1 MRSRWIGLS
10 AALLTAAA
18 GVTLLLLALDVRRY
32 EQRLGS
38 VDAVYRADPARDD
51 LWRPAQVVPFGAAR
65 RLLGIDDDL
74 RFRQTLR
81 LFALGQPWASPV
93 QVTPV
98 MVAHR
103 SEAQVALVGPAEHDP
118 LAWRRSRELNML
130 GVLDLVAFNPV
141 DSIRRLQA
149 LLRASASFRSAIV
162 ADETDADAKFNLE
175 VALRL
180 IQDVPLDARTLR
192 GLGGTATEDQPIGE
206 GY

>member
-1 MRSRWIGLS
+1 MRRRPL
-10 AALLTAAA
+10 ALAAA
-18 GVTLLLLALDVRRY
+18 VLAAAVGVVLLLLALDVRRY
-32 EQRLGS
+32 EHRFAS
-38 VDAVYRADPARDD
+38 DDAVYRAEPARED
-51 LWRPAQVVPFGAAR
+51 LWQPAQLVPFGAAR

-81 LFALGQPWASPV
+81 LFALGKPWVSPI

-98 MVAHR
+98 MVARR

-149 LLRASASFRSAIV
+149 LLRASASFRSAII
-162 ADETDADAKFNLE
+162 ADENDADAKFNLE